1 MTALGDARRSG
12 VVARGAHGGTSVSE
26 GAERLAGMLRE
37 SSSTVV
43 LTGAGVSVPS
53 GIPDF
58 RTPGTGMWEN
68 VDPMEVAHIDAFH
81 RDTARFW
88 RYYRPRFNELG
99 SKEPNGAHRAL
110 AELERRGLVSAVI
123 TQNIDRLHRA
133 AGSSRVIEV
142 HGSIETSSC
151 SSCGCSVGIDEVES
165 LFGADEIAL
174 CPDCGGKVKPDVVL
188 FGELLPEQAMAE
200 ATQLC
205 EHAELILCVGS
216 SLEVYPVAGLPSVAL
231 NRGARLAIVTKG
243 TTPYDRDAAIRLD
256 GDVVDELEAVLAAI

>member
-1 MTALGDARRSG
+1 VSGRNQARTSAAPG
-12 VVARGAHGGTSVSE
+12 YDPARGAFAGEEAHK
-26 GAERLAGMLRE
+26 LAGMIRE

-43 LTGAGVSVPS
+43 LTGAGISVPS

-58 RTPGTGMWEN
+58 RTPGTGMWED

-99 SKEPNGAHRAL
+99 SKEPNGAHLVL
-110 AELERRGLVSAVI
+110 ARLEEQGLITAVI

-133 AGSSRVIEV
+133 AGSQRVIEV

-151 SSCGCSVGIDEVES
+151 TACSESVGIDEVDA
-165 LFGADEIAL
+165 LFSDEEIAI
-174 CPDCGGKVKPDVVL
+174 CRGCGGKVKPDVVL
-188 FGELLPEQAMAE
+188 FGEFLPERAMAE
-200 ATQLC
+200 ATALC
-205 EHAELILCVGS
+205 EDADLILCVGS

-243 TTPYDRDAAIRLD
+243 PTPYDRDAAVRLD
-256 GDVVDELEAVLAAI
+256 GDVVDDLSAVLAAL